1 MRPDV
6 SEALRYLGIPHPTG
20 ELRREA
26 ERMADE
32 LSDAIQPRYFYR
44 D

>member
-26 ERMADE
+26 EGLADE
-32 LSDAIQPRYFYR
+32 LASQLPPR
-44 D
+44 